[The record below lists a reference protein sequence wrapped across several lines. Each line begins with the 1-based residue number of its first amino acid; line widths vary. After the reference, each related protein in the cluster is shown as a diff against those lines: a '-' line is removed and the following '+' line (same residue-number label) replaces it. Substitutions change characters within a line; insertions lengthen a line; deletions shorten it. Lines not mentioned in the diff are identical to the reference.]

1 MTLLSDQMSLR
12 SRVLSAGAWSL
23 AGYALSFVVRLGS
36 NLFMTRQLLPEM
48 FGVMAMAT
56 TVLVGLVMLSDVG
69 LKPSVVQSKRG
80 NESIFLNTAWVTQ
93 VVRGFVLWGFAVGV
107 SLLIPFAGHLGL
119 IPGEGVY
126 ENPILPYVIVALS
139 FTTIISGFESTKV
152 LQANRDLLLAK
163 VTGIEIAS
171 QVFGLFVMV

>member
-1 MTLLSDQMSLR
+1 
-12 SRVLSAGAWSL
+12 
-23 AGYALSFVVRLGS
+23 
-36 NLFMTRQLLPEM
+36 
-48 FGVMAMAT
+48 
-56 TVLVGLVMLSDVG
+56 GLVMLSDVG

-171 QVFGLFVMV
+171 QVFGLFVMVVWVLIDRSIWALVAGSLSSSLARTVLSHTRLPGM